1 MIKDI
6 AILAAQHIIKKIAQS
21 NSALK
26 QVSFVAGGTLVA
38 QLLNIIILPVVSR
51 VYSPGD
57 YGVMAVYSSVIAI
70 LSELSGFRY
79 HLAIPLPKQ
88 KRYASALV
96 FLSLIIQIV
105 FVSIVSIVLF
115 VCGDYILKKLSMEV
129 LILYKYLIPLGL
141 LAVGFY
147 NILTQWAIRESLFS
161 AIGRTKISQCL
172 SGAVA
177 KIGIGML
184 GFKPLGL
191 LIGVIIAQAG
201 GITTLAHAAI
211 EKEGVPSFKIKN
223 ISRVALKYRKFPMYS
238 TLLGVVNSAGAN
250 LPQLLLSSFYSFN
263 VAGLYAMASSILFL
277 PSFFVGQ
284 AMGQVFIQRASA
296 AKHSGNIA
304 NLSFRSY
311 SLLLRIGFFPIALI
325 SFFAPNIFA
334 CFLGTKWGNSGIYAI
349 ALVPFIAYNFAYSPL
364 SMLYILLDKQEIA
377 LLHEFVYTLCRILSF
392 LLGLFWNN
400 PIISVLLYSISC
412 FFVQFFRVIYMLNIA
427 GNDRPKII
435 IGTFKIIIE
444 ALVLLIFPLICYI
457 LHVNIFIN
465 LLIVIV
471 VSIIYFYRSY
481 VVLKVEGII

>member
-1 MIKDI
+1 MIKNK
-6 AILAAQHIIKKIAQS
+6 AILAAQHIIKKIIHS

-26 QVSFVAGGTLVA
+26 QVSFVAGGTVVA
-38 QLLNIIILPVVSR
+38 QVLNIFILPVLSR
-51 VYSPGD
+51 VYSPAD

-88 KRYASALV
+88 KRNASALV
-96 FLSLIIQIV
+96 FLSMIIQIV
-105 FVSIVSIVLF
+105 FVSIVSAVLF
-115 VCGDYILKKLSMEV
+115 VCGDNIFKMLSIEV

-177 KIGIGML
+177 KIGIGIL

-211 EKEGVPSFKIKN
+211 EKEGLPSFKIKN
-223 ISRVALKYRKFPMYS
+223 ICRVAFKYRKFPMYS
-238 TLLGVVNSAGAN
+238 TWFGVVNSAGAN

-277 PSFFVGQ
+277 PSIFVGQ
-284 AMGQVFIQRASA
+284 AMGQVFIQRASV

-325 SFFAPNIFA
+325 SFLAPSIFA
-334 CFLGTKWGNSGIYAI
+334 CFLGAKWGTSGIYAI

-364 SMLYILLDKQEIA
+364 SMLYVILDKQEIA
-377 LLHEFVYTLCRILSF
+377 LLHEFMYAICRILSF
-392 LLGLFWNN
+392 LLGLIWNN
-400 PIISVLLYSISC
+400 PIISVLLYSMSC
-412 FFVQFFRVIYMLNIA
+412 FFVQFFRIIYMLHIA
-427 GNDRPKII
+427 GNDTTKII
-435 IGTFKIIIE
+435 VVTFKIVTE
-444 ALVLLIFPLICYI
+444 ALVLLIFPLICYV
-457 LHVNIFIN
+457 LHANIFIN
-465 LLIVIV
+465 SIIVIIV
-471 VSIIYFYRSY
+471 FLIYFYRSY
-481 VVLKVEGII
+481 KVLNLEGII